1 MNIKEEL
8 LKLCND
14 YVNQRLQN
22 VEETILSNQKALQ
35 SETKSSP

>member
-22 VEETILSNQKALQ
+22 IEETILSNQKALQ